1 MASVVRKP
9 GEVNNEV
16 FADELK
22 PGTQLLHGQF
32 TIESFLNSGGFGITY
47 LARDSLDRQ
56 VVIKECFPG
65 SFCRRSKT
73 IVGARSRAHQIE
85 FRSIVKLFVQEAFNL
100 SKLKHPNIV
109 GVHQV
114 FEDNDTAYMAMDY
127 VEGFD
132 LLETLE
138 EGATRLNPAEILGV
152 LQKVLAAVGFVHSQG
167 VLHRDISPDN
177 ILMNKATG
185 NPVLIDFGA
194 AREEVSKASRALSA
208 MRVVKDGYS
217 PQEFYINGSE
227 QGPSSDLYALAA
239 TFYHLITGNTPTNSQ
254 TRLSAVASR
263 DPDPYVPLF
272 GTVNGYPPAFLK
284 AIDKAMSVFPK
295 DRIQSADAWLA
306 MIAPDAKDMAIPAE
320 AARAKSVRVVSEK
333 VAVVSATVSRSPKS
347 LLAASAAAIAIVA
360 SLAAWQSGL
369 LSGADSVAVAAVPTP
384 VKKPAKVETVASLPE
399 AKPADNGGETVI
411 AALDASV
418 PKTPVRSGDAA
429 EAMTEKAAP
438 VDAAA
443 DRLTETS
450 ALPPGVELISPPKEP
465 VIADTAVE
473 VPVTATAE
481 TAASAPTDI
490 EKAAVETVTTEAV
503 PSLAEEAPVAET
515 VVPDVAP
522 ESVVAAAEPV
532 AEPAVAVEPAAA
544 PVAEVAPVVVE
555 PDRPV
560 TATQVGMSA
569 SLAVSMPFTTDA
581 AQRNVIASVRP
592 GAPAWMQPGQ
602 RIVEVNGL
610 PVRSSNDLRDVMGR
624 GIDLGA
630 QSEVQVIFGVQAF
643 EGSDIIYKTEVL
655 PVVEYLV
662 LDNGLAFET
671 VASASGPQTLVSA
684 VPATADADLQ
694 VGDVLIAYS
703 ATQERVDA
711 AKPLAAI
718 LSREIEKKVATF
730 GFAVQ
735 RDGGMIVAFFT
746 IPVAG

>member
-1 MASVVRKP
+1 MASVARKT

-138 EGATRLNPAEILGV
+138 EGATRLNPVETLGV
-152 LQKVLAAVGFVHSQG
+152 LQKILGAVGFVHSQG

-177 ILMNKATG
+177 ILMNKTTG

-306 MIAPDAKDMAIPAE
+306 MIAPDAEDMAIPAE

-369 LSGADSVAVAAVPTP
+369 LGGGDSAVAAVPALVEKP
-384 VKKPAKVETVASLPE
+384 VKVETVASLPE
-399 AKPADNGGETVI
+399 AKPADNGSETVI

-418 PKTPVRSGDAA
+418 PKTPVRSGDAV
-429 EAMTEKAAP
+429 EAMTDKTAP
-438 VDAAA
+438 VDPAA
-443 DRLTETS
+443 DRLTEAS
-450 ALPPGVELISPPKEP
+450 ALPPGVELISPAKEP
-465 VIADTAVE
+465 VIADTVAE
-473 VPVTATAE
+473 VPVTAAAE
-481 TAASAPTDI
+481 TAASAPTEI
-490 EKAAVETVTTEAV
+490 EKAEDETVATEAV
-503 PSLAEEAPVAET
+503 PSLAEEAPVAEVVAET
-515 VVPDVAP
+515 PVPDVAP
-522 ESVVAAAEPV
+522 EPAAAATEPV
-532 AEPAVAVEPAAA
+532 AEPAVAVEP
-544 PVAEVAPVVVE
+544 
-555 PDRPV
+555 DQPV
-560 TATQVGMSA
+560 TATPVGLAA
-569 SLAVSMPFTTDA
+569 SLAVAMPFTTDA
-581 AQRNVIASVRP
+581 AQKNLIASVRP
-592 GAPAWMQPGQ
+592 GAPVWMQPGQ

-610 PVRSSNDLRDVMGR
+610 PVRSSDDLREVMGR
-624 GIDLGA
+624 GVDLGA
-630 QSEVQVIFGVQAF
+630 QPEVQVIFGVQAF

-655 PVVEYLV
+655 PVSELLV

-671 VASASGPQTLVSA
+671 FASASGPQTLVSA
-684 VPATADADLQ
+684 VPAGADADLQ

-735 RDGGMIVAFFT
+735 RDGGMVVAFFT